1 MTNNQRLD
9 LRVSEPAEDAALADA
24 DSLLCEAAGEARV
37 GEARLGEVCRS
48 VTELLASAPVRP
60 SRVCVRVGAI
70 TVELEWPDPA
80 GRAVAGAGA
89 ITAAAMEQLML
100 ASVPQPTALD
110 AASGVA
116 VLASAESAGLAVTSN
131 LVYVRATTVGTFYR
145 ASEPGARPFVA
156 EGDEVQ
162 PGQQVGILE
171 AMKMM
176 LPVEADCAGR
186 VTEFLVADAT
196 PVEFDAPLIA
206 LTPPDPAA
214 D

>member
-9 LRVSEPAEDAALADA
+9 FRVSEPAQDAVLADT
-24 DSLLCEAAGEARV
+24 DCLLREAAGEARLT
-37 GEARLGEVCRS
+37 EPQLGEVCRS
-48 VTELLASAPVRP
+48 VTELLASAPARP
-60 SRVCVRVGAI
+60 SRVCVRAGAI

-80 GRAVAGAGA
+80 GRAVVGAGV
-89 ITAAAMEQLML
+89 TAAAVEQFML
-100 ASVPQPTALD
+100 ASMPQPTALD

-116 VLASAESAGLAVTSN
+116 VLASAEPAGLAASSN
-131 LVYVRATTVGTFYR
+131 LVYVRASTVGTFYR
-145 ASEPGARPFVA
+145 ASVPGARPFVA

-206 LTPPDPAA
+206 LTPADPAA